1 MDMKYI
7 EFKRDLFAAPEGWA
21 FAHCISADVA
31 MGIHPITG
39 KEYGIAAEF
48 HRRYPDM
55 KDYLQTT
62 YRSGLN
68 VGRVYPYCAPSDQRM
83 IFNLVT
89 KTVFNSKPTYETMAQ
104 CLSTLHSHILG
115 YNIKQLAIPMIGAG
129 LDRLGWYRVRQLIQ
143 ATFVDLD
150 IYVAVCIKP

>member
-1 MDMKYI
+1 MGMKYI

-21 FAHCISADVA
+21 FAHCISGDVA

-48 HRRYPDM
+48 NRRYPHM
-55 KDYLQTT
+55 KLRLQTEFN
-62 YRSGLN
+62 YMV
-68 VGRVYPYCAPSDQRM
+68 VGCCYVYQAKERL

-89 KTVFNSKPTYETMAQ
+89 KPKFNDKPTYETMARALSNLRAQ
-104 CLSTLHSHILG
+104 CVIHEV
-115 YNIKQLAIPMIGAG
+115 KQLAIPMLGAG

-143 ATFVDLD
+143 ATFQDD
-150 IYVAVCIKP
+150 NIHIAVCIKP